1 MILSS
6 TSHWTYR
13 CPLTSLSVVRW
24 TVGILSAALWV
35 RVGVADLS
43 HETMLWNLLAAIVT
57 TQFFGTLSS
66 AMLMLRP
73 RVGLLQRVTDWYA
86 IVTSVM
92 TWVIGVGALVSSGIS
107 FLHLALLLAAVAIG
121 VMWLVLIYFGLRP
134 IRLGAIERE

>member
-13 CPLTSLSVVRW
+13 CPLAPLSAVRW
-24 TVGILSAALWV
+24 TVGIFSAALWA
-35 RVGVADLS
+35 RVGFADLT
-43 HETMLWNLLAAIVT
+43 HETTLWTLLAAIIT

-73 RVGLLQRVTDWYA
+73 RVGLLRRVTDWYA

-92 TWVIGVGALVSSGIS
+92 TWVIGVGALVSGGIS